1 MEKVYYES
9 YSRGKKTEYTPISD
23 FVNPNVSLSEIRNGC
38 FKHKYNLCNHV
49 CSDLLMINDK
59 SLSEGDM
66 EGNTGHVVQGYPKQA
81 KAVHCP
87 GPGRQSGR

>member
-38 FKHKYNLCNHV
+38 FKHKYNLCNHL
-49 CSDLLMINDK
+49 CSDFHI
-59 SLSEGDM
+59 
-66 EGNTGHVVQGYPKQA
+66 
-81 KAVHCP
+81 
-87 GPGRQSGR
+87 